1 MDMLNPAPPPLL
13 PVAKIALLCAC
24 ASIVLAMVNELLCV
38 LPLAVFVGSFL
49 IAPFLPRYGFFL
61 PVVSRGCTGKN
72 MVALTFDD
80 GPEPAATSKILK
92 LLEKYNAPATFFVIG
107 EKAQRHPELMRDI
120 LARGHDVGN
129 HSFRHDVL
137 LMLRFRKTIAAEIRM
152 AQQALNACGI
162 KPLVFRPPVG
172 ITNPLLGSI
181 LKKYGLLCVN
191 FSCRGFDAGNRRIK
205 GLAERILN
213 KVQPDD
219 IILLHDCMP
228 HGDGSVDMWLQE
240 IEAILAG
247 LAKKNLAPV
256 PLEQLIGRPVCS
268 RLVEKAS

>member
-13 PVAKIALLCAC
+13 PVVKIAVLCAC

-80 GPEPAATSKILK
+80 GPEPAATPKILE

-129 HSFRHDVL
+129 HSFRHDVF
-137 LMLRFRKTIAAEIRM
+137 LMLRSRKKIAAEICM

-191 FSCRGFDAGNRRIK
+191 FSCRGFDAGNRRCK
-205 GLAERILN
+205 GLAERILK
-213 KVQPDD
+213 KVRPDD

-228 HGDGSVDMWLQE
+228 HGDGSVDIWLQE

-247 LAKKNLAPV
+247 LREKNLAPV